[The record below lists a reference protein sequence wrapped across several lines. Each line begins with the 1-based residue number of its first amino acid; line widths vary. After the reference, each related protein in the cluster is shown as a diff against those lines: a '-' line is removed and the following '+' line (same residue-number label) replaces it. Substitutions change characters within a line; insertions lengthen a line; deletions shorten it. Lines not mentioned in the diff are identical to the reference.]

1 MFPTSSHLLAESISI
16 EALRKLTCSPTGPR
30 LFQYQQDQLAYQL
43 FLSEMIR
50 SGDCVLMKI
59 SRFLLP
65 CLISST
71 LHADDLYAQMAFQD
85 MTFQVESPNNGLIN
99 SFTVRAGTADGSI
112 GTLETEADGTITNV
126 ELPDLNANHY
136 PGIYIYANSA
146 GISSYG
152 SLIV

>member
-1 MFPTSSHLLAESISI
+1 MFANRTSPFSIP
-16 EALRKLTCSPTGPR
+16 ARPAR
-30 LFQYQQDQLAYQL
+30 LPAI
-43 FLSEMIR
+43 LSEMIR